1 MDSGWLSLILV
12 VSGVA
17 IVALVGTLIGEYEAR
32 RSARLQAEREEQ
44 RTRPA

>member
-1 MDSGWLSLILV
+1 VDSGWLSLILV

-32 RSARLQAEREEQ
+32 RSARIEAQREAERSH
-44 RTRPA
+44 PV